1 MESKEVIKVPGTN
14 LDKVLWPDEGY
25 TKKDLIEYYSQVF
38 PTLANYL
45 RERPLVVTRYPS
57 GIKGKWF
64 YQKNAPA
71 GTPEWVRT
79 FPWFSSHSQRYLS
92 FIICDQLETMLWLA
106 NQACIE
112 LHPWMSPISH
122 LDKPDY
128 VVFDLDPSVES
139 TYEDVLDVA
148 ETLLEVLQHLGL
160 RSYPKT
166 SGATGLHILVPTN
179 NEYSY
184 DELRHFVRAIAEIV
198 VQLLP
203 AQATV
208 IRKVKDRQGKV
219 YVDFL
224 QNIKGQTICS
234 AYSVRPLPGAT
245 VSTPFF
251 WDELRHIS
259 PTDFNMFS
267 VPARL
272 EQRGDPLA
280 NMLTDPQSIKK
291 PWQQLKKV
299 FPPTNKR

>member
-1 MESKEVIKVPGTN
+1 
-14 LDKVLWPDEGY
+14 
-25 TKKDLIEYYSQVF
+25 
-38 PTLANYL
+38 
-45 RERPLVVTRYPS
+45 
-57 GIKGKWF
+57 
-64 YQKNAPA
+64 
-71 GTPEWVRT
+71 
-79 FPWFSSHSQRYLS
+79 
-92 FIICDQLETMLWLA
+92 
-106 NQACIE
+106 
-112 LHPWMSPISH
+112 MSPISH

-160 RSYPKT
+160 RSSPKT